1 MTTTEAHTEYQLL
14 DGIQNEESFLHVA
27 MKLGDPI
34 ALADGNFIK
43 ELKVRSKRDAKINT
57 LGSRFG
63 TGMFPFH
70 TDTAFWSPPAR
81 LVLLRA
87 VSGDLSRG
95 TYVKPFDDLFE
106 GISGHEIR
114 RSVWI
119 CDTGKR
125 KFYSTISFEASH
137 QRGYRFDPNCMRPAN
152 ALAKQIEEII
162 KPRCLEL
169 NKNRIG
175 WQPNMVAV
183 IPNWTHLHARGA
195 SNSSQQE
202 RTLQR
207 IYLR

>member
-14 DGIQNEESFLHVA
+14 DGIQDEDSFLRVA

-34 ALADGNFIK
+34 ALTGGSFIK
-43 ELKVRSKRDAKINT
+43 ELKVRRKRDAKINT
-57 LGSRFG
+57 LSARFG

-70 TDTAFWSPPAR
+70 TDTSFWSHPAR

-87 VSGDLSRG
+87 LSGDLSRG
-95 TYVKPFDDLFE
+95 TYVKSFVDLFE

-114 RSVWI
+114 RSAWI

-125 KFYSTISFEASH
+125 KFYSTINFEASH

-152 ALAKQIEEII
+152 ASAKHIEEII
-162 KPRCLEL
+162 KPRCLQL
-169 NKNRIG
+169 NKGRID
-175 WQPNMVAV
+175 WQPNRVAV
-183 IPNWTHLHARGA
+183 IPNWTHLHARGT
-195 SNSSQQE
+195 SNSLQQE

-207 IYLR
+207 IYVR